1 MPFSNEMFVF
11 IFSTHVLACHMLFVI
26 FSGLLCLI
34 NTYDRC
40 SALHR
45 AIEGNQF
52 KLIPLL
58 LAADPNIVNI
68 QDKNGQSAL
77 HRACHQN
84 LKKCILA
91 LCVSHAGDKNHVI
104 NTKYYRALQLFL
116 LIQC

>member
-1 MPFSNEMFVF
+1 M
-11 IFSTHVLACHMLFVI
+11 
-26 FSGLLCLI
+26 
-34 NTYDRC
+34 YDRC

-58 LAADPNIVNI
+58 LTADPNIVNI

-91 LCVSHAGDKNHVI
+91 LCVSNIIVNIMITFNCLYNYKEFTGCI
-104 NTKYYRALQLFL
+104 N
-116 LIQC
+116 

>member
-1 MPFSNEMFVF
+1 MPSSNEIFVTVYNF
-11 IFSTHVLACHMLFVI
+11 HTCMSGI

-91 LCVSHAGDKNHVI
+91 LCVSHVI
-104 NTKYYRALQLFL
+104 KKMSLM
-116 LIQC
+116 LIIH